1 MSQKNSK
8 QQRASGREAARQ
20 IVSGENRSRRRKSLL
35 IKCAVILGVLSA
47 VTAAGFIIADGA
59 QDEIPSTGPVP
70 DNGNVYGGIKLP
82 APEKRDETD
91 LHVDLAKI
99 PAAVAEGIP
108 AGVLPAKEGEPAKVV
123 VYVDPNCTH
132 CADFD
137 KSYGPLLEA
146 RVMDGL
152 IDLEMRTVAF
162 LDRASPT
169 NYSSR
174 AANAMA
180 CVADWTPEKY
190 LPFSSALFSS
200 TAAGGEMANKDLIA
214 MAEEF
219 EVPNAEECITE
230 GTFRPYVKFA
240 TASAEEHGI
249 TATPSVFINGAPWE
263 LGGDLEAALPAALA
277 PGATQ

>member
-1 MSQKNSK
+1 MSQKTSK
-8 QQRASGREAARQ
+8 QQRASGREAARR
-20 IVSGENRSRRRKSLL
+20 IVDGENRARRRKSLL
-35 IKCAVILGVLSA
+35 IKSAVVLAVLSA
-47 VTAAGFIIADGA
+47 LTATGFIIAGAA
-59 QDEIPSTGPVP
+59 QDDIPSTGPVP

-99 PAAVAEGIP
+99 PDAVAEGIP
-108 AGVLPAKEGEPAKVV
+108 AGVLPAKEGEPVKVV

-146 RVMDGL
+146 RVQDGL

-174 AANAMA
+174 AANAMS
-180 CVADWTPEKY
+180 CVADWAPEKY
-190 LPFSSALFSS
+190 LPFSGALFSA
-200 TAAGGEMANKDLIA
+200 TAAGGEQANKDLVA
-214 MAEEF
+214 LAEEF
-219 EVPNAEECITE
+219 GVPNAGECITE
-230 GTFRPYVKFA
+230 GTFRPYVKFT
-240 TASAEEHGI
+240 TASAEAHGI
-249 TATPSVFINGAPWE
+249 TATPSVFINGAAWE
-263 LGGDLEAALPAALA
+263 LDGDLEAALPAALA
-277 PGATQ
+277 PETAQ